1 MKQQATKANPAQ
13 IEQHIRLQRQ
23 GNPRDWH
30 PAEFIVSGLLLI
42 GVAAWMWWR
51 Q

>member
-1 MKQQATKANPAQ
+1 MKQQATKASRAQ
-13 IEQHIRLQRQ
+13 IEQHISRQRH

-42 GVAAWMWWR
+42 GAFVWLWMTK
-51 Q
+51 